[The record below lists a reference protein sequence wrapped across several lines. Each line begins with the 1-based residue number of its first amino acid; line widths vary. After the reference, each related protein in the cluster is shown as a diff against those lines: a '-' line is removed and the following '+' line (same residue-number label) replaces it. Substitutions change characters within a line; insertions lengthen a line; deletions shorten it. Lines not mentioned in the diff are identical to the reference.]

1 MEEWITRKS
10 PEYRELQE
18 KALAAL
24 DRIEAMIE
32 TLPSH
37 LNAETYLTSEEVR
50 NLFGLSQRSLQT
62 YRDERIIPYTTLGGK
77 FLYPMSEI
85 AKILEKNLVKPI
97 QRYDKEQRATRC
109 SCFFSPSPPA
119 VGSLLRRENRGG
131 ISRRYKG
138 RARRLIRRVAA
149 ATPAPKATDSPTP
162 IRKYGN
168 IRKGASRRLRVRLR

>member
-1 MEEWITRKS
+1 MMEEWITRKS

-85 AKILEKNLVKPI
+85 AKILEKNLIKAI
-97 QRYDKEQRATRC
+97 QLKNKEQRAARC
-109 SCFFSPSPPA
+109 SCFSTQRLQLSD
-119 VGSLLRRENRGG
+119 LLFGEKIAEVCSVN
-131 ISRRYKG
+131 IVVFASR
-138 RARRLIRRVAA
+138 
-149 ATPAPKATDSPTP
+149 PKAD
-162 IRKYGN
+162 RYGYRN
-168 IRKGASRRLRVRLR
+168 FMVNSSFQSVV

>member
-32 TLPSH
+32 TLPGH
-37 LNAETYLTSEEVR
+37 LLNAESYLTSEEVR

-62 YRDERIIPYTTLGGK
+62 YRDERIIPYTILGGK

-97 QRYDKEQRATRC
+97 QR
-109 SCFFSPSPPA
+109 
-119 VGSLLRRENRGG
+119 
-131 ISRRYKG
+131 
-138 RARRLIRRVAA
+138 
-149 ATPAPKATDSPTP
+149 
-162 IRKYGN
+162 
-168 IRKGASRRLRVRLR
+168 

>member
-1 MEEWITRKS
+1 MECKLIEAAAFEEAAILPAAAEDPLLDDRQQGLFPRKGHPAHPRCQPGQIPGIMEEWITRKS

-32 TLPSH
+32 TLPGH
-37 LNAETYLTSEEVR
+37 LNAESYLTSEEVR

-62 YRDERIIPYTTLGGK
+62 YRDERIIPYTILGGK

-97 QRYDKEQRATRC
+97 QR
-109 SCFFSPSPPA
+109 
-119 VGSLLRRENRGG
+119 
-131 ISRRYKG
+131 
-138 RARRLIRRVAA
+138 
-149 ATPAPKATDSPTP
+149 
-162 IRKYGN
+162 
-168 IRKGASRRLRVRLR
+168 

>member
-37 LNAETYLTSEEVR
+37 LNAESYLTSEEVR
-50 NLFGLSQRSLQT
+50 NL
-62 YRDERIIPYTTLGGK
+62 RDERIIPYTTLGGK

-97 QRYDKEQRATRC
+97 QR
-109 SCFFSPSPPA
+109 
-119 VGSLLRRENRGG
+119 
-131 ISRRYKG
+131 
-138 RARRLIRRVAA
+138 
-149 ATPAPKATDSPTP
+149 
-162 IRKYGN
+162 
-168 IRKGASRRLRVRLR
+168 

>member
-1 MEEWITRKS
+1 MMEEWITRKS

-62 YRDERIIPYTTLGGK
+62 YRDERIIPYTAGS
-77 FLYPMSEI
+77 FS
-85 AKILEKNLVKPI
+85 
-97 QRYDKEQRATRC
+97 TRC
-109 SCFFSPSPPA
+109 PR
-119 VGSLLRRENRGG
+119 LRRFSKRISSNRFSDKTRSNGRTVAPVFQFNASSCR
-131 ISRRYKG
+131 ISSSERKSRRYFPP
-138 RARRLIRRVAA
+138 V
-149 ATPAPKATDSPTP
+149 
-162 IRKYGN
+162 
-168 IRKGASRRLRVRLR
+168 

>member
-1 MEEWITRKS
+1 MEECIMEEWITRKS

-37 LNAETYLTSEEVR
+37 LNAESYLTSEEVR

-97 QRYDKEQRATRC
+97 QRSQL
-109 SCFFSPSPPA
+109 PA
-119 VGSLLRRENRGG
+119 LLFGEKIAEVFPVG
-131 ISRRYKG
+131 IK
-138 RARRLIRRVAA
+138 VALDA
-149 ATPAPKATDSPTP
+149 
-162 IRKYGN
+162 
-168 IRKGASRRLRVRLR
+168 

>member
-1 MEEWITRKS
+1 MMEEWITRES
-10 PEYRELQE
+10 PEYREIQE

-24 DRIEAMIE
+24 DQIEAMIE

-85 AKILEKNLVKPI
+85 TKILEKNLVKPI
-97 QRYDKEQRATRC
+97 QR
-109 SCFFSPSPPA
+109 
-119 VGSLLRRENRGG
+119 
-131 ISRRYKG
+131 
-138 RARRLIRRVAA
+138 
-149 ATPAPKATDSPTP
+149 
-162 IRKYGN
+162 
-168 IRKGASRRLRVRLR
+168 

>member
-1 MEEWITRKS
+1 MMEEWITRKS

-37 LNAETYLTSEEVR
+37 LKAETYLTSEEVR

-97 QRYDKEQRATRC
+97 QR
-109 SCFFSPSPPA
+109 
-119 VGSLLRRENRGG
+119 
-131 ISRRYKG
+131 
-138 RARRLIRRVAA
+138 
-149 ATPAPKATDSPTP
+149 
-162 IRKYGN
+162 
-168 IRKGASRRLRVRLR
+168 

>member
-1 MEEWITRKS
+1 MMEEWITRKS

-62 YRDERIIPYTTLGGK
+62 YRDERIIPYTVLGGK

-85 AKILEKNLVKPI
+85 AKILEN
-97 QRYDKEQRATRC
+97 E
-109 SCFFSPSPPA
+109 
-119 VGSLLRRENRGG
+119 
-131 ISRRYKG
+131 SRQTDS
-138 RARRLIRRVAA
+138 AIRQG
-149 ATPAPKATDSPTP
+149 ATDRPLLLSFSAQRLQLSDLLFGEKIPEVLP
-162 IRKYGN
+162 VN
-168 IRKGASRRLRVRLR
+168 IVVFASRPKTDRYGYRNFMVNSSFQSVV

>member
-1 MEEWITRKS
+1 MMEEWITRRS

-24 DRIEAMIE
+24 DRIETMIE

-62 YRDERIIPYTTLGGK
+62 YRDERIIPYTVLGGK

-85 AKILEKNLVKPI
+85 TKILEKNLVKPI
-97 QRYDKEQRATRC
+97 QR
-109 SCFFSPSPPA
+109 
-119 VGSLLRRENRGG
+119 
-131 ISRRYKG
+131 
-138 RARRLIRRVAA
+138 
-149 ATPAPKATDSPTP
+149 
-162 IRKYGN
+162 
-168 IRKGASRRLRVRLR
+168 

>member
-37 LNAETYLTSEEVR
+37 LNAESYLTSEEVR

-62 YRDERIIPYTTLGGK
+62 YRDERIIPN
-77 FLYPMSEI
+77 P
-85 AKILEKNLVKPI
+85 
-97 QRYDKEQRATRC
+97 
-109 SCFFSPSPPA
+109 
-119 VGSLLRRENRGG
+119 RREVSLPDVRDCEDSRKESRQTDSAIRRGATG
-131 ISRRYKG
+131 GPLLLFFQPNASSCRISSSERKSRRYFPS
-138 RARRLIRRVAA
+138 V
-149 ATPAPKATDSPTP
+149 
-162 IRKYGN
+162 
-168 IRKGASRRLRVRLR
+168 